1 MTLST
6 IKAILNYQ
14 FGNKIGDKIIEKYKE
29 NIKLEISKSTGR
41 IRRIYI
47 NNKLFGTVEPST
59 GFIIP
64 TFFGGE
70 IIKTFLPFPKY
81 RVIVSEEAIPFVL
94 DGKSVFCKFVI
105 DLDNNILPEDV
116 VFVVDRKDNLLAI
129 GISKLSSEE
138 IKRFKR
144 GVAIKIKHVRKNL

>member
-14 FGNKIGDKIIEKYKE
+14 FGDKVGDKIIEKYKE

-47 NNKLFGTVEPST
+47 NNNLFGTVEPST

-144 GVAIKIKHVRKNL
+144 GVAIKIK

>member
-6 IKAILNYQ
+6 TKAILNYQ
-14 FGNKIGDKIIEKYKE
+14 FGDKVGDKIIEKYKE

>member
-14 FGNKIGDKIIEKYKE
+14 FGDKVGDKIIEKYKE

-47 NNKLFGTVEPST
+47 NNNLFGTVEPST

>member
-70 IIKTFLPFPKY
+70 IIKTFLP
-81 RVIVSEEAIPFVL
+81 
-94 DGKSVFCKFVI
+94 
-105 DLDNNILPEDV
+105 
-116 VFVVDRKDNLLAI
+116 
-129 GISKLSSEE
+129 
-138 IKRFKR
+138 
-144 GVAIKIKHVRKNL
+144 